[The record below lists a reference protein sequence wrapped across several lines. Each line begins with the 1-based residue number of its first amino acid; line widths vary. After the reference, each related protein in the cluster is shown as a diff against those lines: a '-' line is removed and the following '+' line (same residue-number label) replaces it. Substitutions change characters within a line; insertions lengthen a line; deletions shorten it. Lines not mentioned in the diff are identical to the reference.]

1 MLLIIYI
8 IFVVTLIAILFSLR
22 AKMIKRKNIVL
33 DEFANLENNLKEL
46 ASEEKQ
52 LKEANFKRE
61 NDLIKITNLY
71 EITKDICGFLEDNKI
86 FLSFKKGLTKFI
98 HFEECN
104 YLTNIDSKDDLS
116 GFEIIPLIADTENY
130 GYLAIKGLRHQEK
143 TTLDI
148 LVVQFLTSIK
158 RAHLYKRV
166 QDLSI
171 TDSLTKISTRKYCLD
186 RLEEEL
192 HRLQELDLSLSFL
205 MIDIDN
211 FKFFNDRYGH
221 LVGDVILKTI
231 AEIIKSSCREIDLLG
246 RFGGE
251 EFMVILPMT
260 PPEGALFAAERIRKS
275 VETTSIKAFD
285 ELLNVTISI
294 GISSFPQ
301 DAKISQEL
309 IDKADIG
316 LYHSKNTGKN
326 KITTYSS
333 ELNNK
338 NNL

>member
-1 MLLIIYI
+1 MFLVAHI
-8 IFVVTLIAILFSLR
+8 IFVVTLILILSFLKDKIIKKSNISLH
-22 AKMIKRKNIVL
+22 
-33 DEFANLENNLKEL
+33 EFVDLESNVNALSSRERQLKQNNLVKE
-46 ASEEKQ
+46 
-52 LKEANFKRE
+52 EALVR
-61 NDLIKITNLY
+61 ITNLY
-71 EITKDICGFLEDNKI
+71 ETARDICEFLEDNKI
-86 FLSFKKGLTKFI
+86 FLSFKKGLAKFI
-98 HFEECN
+98 HFEGCS
-104 YLTNIDSKDDLS
+104 YLNNTDSRDGLV
-116 GFEIIPLIADTENY
+116 GFELMMPLMIDTENY
-130 GYLAIKGLRHQEK
+130 GFLAIKGLRPEDK
-143 TTLDI
+143 DTLDI
-148 LVVQFLTSIK
+148 LVAQFLTSIK

-171 TDSLTKISTRKYCLD
+171 TDSLTKISTRKYCVD

-192 HRLQELDLSLSFL
+192 HRSQELDLSLSFL

-211 FKFFNDRYGH
+211 FKSFNDRYGH

-231 AEIIKSSCREIDLLG
+231 AEVIKSNCREIDLLG

-275 VETTSIKAFD
+275 VEAMSITAFD

-301 DAKISQEL
+301 DTKISQEL
-309 IDKADIG
+309 IEKADMA

-333 ELNNK
+333 ELNNRNK
-338 NNL
+338 